1 MAHTGLPS
9 VLQGMGHAGQEQLAC
24 VHVGSPGSHSP
35 PAFLVVLL
43 CSSGNMLAL
52 FCPVPFH
59 SIPFYSLLLYFV
71 LFYSILFYFNLFHS
85 ILYSILF
92 YSILFYSILLYFI
105 QFYSV
110 LIFIF
115 FCICTPRYMVLH
127 MCKIPNSNHRA
138 YTLRLRRSPLMRCPE
153 SVTCGPTTM

>member
-1 MAHTGLPS
+1 MCARGEPRFSLTPSLPGSSALLIWKYVGS
-9 VLQGMGHAGQEQLAC
+9 VLSC
-24 VHVGSPGSHSP
+24 
-35 PAFLVVLL
+35 
-43 CSSGNMLAL
+43 
-52 FCPVPFH
+52 
-59 SIPFYSLLLYFV
+59 SIPFYSILFSSTLFYSI